1 MLAIIIGALILVGI
15 IVAVICSICRTPTS
29 LRGYYGAMFLT
40 IAAIGGIGALGLA
53 VLSLI

>member
-15 IVAVICSICRTPTS
+15 IVAVICSIYRTPTS